1 MTKLNCT
8 DEFTVGVSR
17 DHLACSIITQGME
30 KQTGEYRCCLTEE
43 RLAEIKNTDTLLTLI
58 FVLNILEIHK

>member
-1 MTKLNCT
+1 M
-8 DEFTVGVSR
+8 GVSR

-43 RLAEIKNTDTLLTLI
+43 RLAEIKNTDTLLTHD
-58 FVLNILEIHK
+58 FCLEYWKFINKFLLFS